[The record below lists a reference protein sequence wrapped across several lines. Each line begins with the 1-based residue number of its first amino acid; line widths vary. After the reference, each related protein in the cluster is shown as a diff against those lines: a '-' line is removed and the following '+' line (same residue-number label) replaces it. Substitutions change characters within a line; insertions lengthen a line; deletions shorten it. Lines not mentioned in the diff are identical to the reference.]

1 MSPKGL
7 TGSLAS
13 AAVAG
18 VTVTPALGRAAEV
31 TDRGKMTEVGGALMR
46 VGQRLTGLTDSAVAV
61 FAAAPRALADFAAS
75 WQAIAAPIAG
85 QRPFLAQL
93 GVIAAALLI
102 CLLVVLAVRMA
113 TRFLRDKCAADTVRS
128 RGSMTLLIIE
138 AADRAALFAV
148 AYAAMEWWFGTD
160 SPQDR
165 LAVAALWASVRWWS
179 SMLIVGALLR
189 PGCPALR
196 LIRMGEKAARA
207 LSAQA
212 ACILALGIGV
222 ISVMPLLLSV
232 GMPIP
237 SAQFLALL
245 LGTAMAGGTAIA
257 LFRLRSRRRS
267 EEKAG
272 HGGRRLWLPLAI
284 VSTAALW
291 LVWSVDVLLLDF
303 TVYHALAWSVGVV
316 ALIYVADAVLG
327 LSADAPPAPPAD
339 GNAARPSPPS
349 RLMLLRRLVRVAAG
363 MIVAF
368 ILADEWFV
376 DRLGVIPS
384 ATWSM
389 LRPSLISAAVSLF
402 VGYVAWE
409 LLHHWTRRKLA
420 SLGPVVGP
428 GEDNAAAPA
437 SRLSTA
443 LPLLRLLLGIGIVV
457 MAVLVALSQL
467 GVDVGPL
474 IAGASIFGLA
484 ISFGSQALVRDI
496 VSGIFFM
503 ADDAFRVGEY
513 IDTGRLKGTV
523 EKISVRSVRLRHQ
536 NGQIHT
542 IPYGQL
548 TSTTNFSRDWAT
560 MKFNLRL
567 ARDSDIEKVRK
578 TLKQIGQDMLQD
590 PELGQEFLEP
600 LKLQGIADVIDNAL
614 VCRVKFTVRPIKPT
628 WVQRQ
633 ALKRI
638 HGAFKEKG
646 IEFASNAVTVQTAGR
661 ADPSVAAAA
670 ASASARRAPEMP

>member
-1 MSPKGL
+1 MSFRGL

-13 AAVAG
+13 AAAVG
-18 VTVTPALGRAAEV
+18 VTVTPAVGRAAQV
-31 TDRGKMTEVGGALMR
+31 MDRGHMTEVGGALMR
-46 VGQRLTGLTDSAVAV
+46 VGQKLTGLIDSAAAV
-61 FAAAPRALADFAAS
+61 VIAAPHALADFAAA
-75 WQAIAAPIAG
+75 WQAIAAPTAG

-93 GVIAAALLI
+93 GLITAALLL
-102 CLLVVLAVRMA
+102 CLLAVLAIRMA
-113 TRFLRDKCAADTVRS
+113 THSLRDTCAVDAVRS
-128 RGSMTLLIIE
+128 RGAMILLIVE

-148 AYAAMEWWFGTD
+148 AYGLMEWWFGTG

-165 LAVAALWASVRWWS
+165 LAVAILWASVRWWS
-179 SMLIVGALLR
+179 SMLVVGALLR

-207 LSAQA
+207 LAAQA
-212 ACILALGIGV
+212 ACILALGIAV

-245 LGTAMAGGTAIA
+245 LGTAMAGGTVIA
-257 LFRLRSRRRS
+257 LLRLRSRQRS
-267 EEKAG
+267 EDKAG
-272 HGGRRLWLPLAI
+272 HGGQRLWLPLAV

-291 LVWSVDVLLLDF
+291 LAWSVDVLLLDF

-316 ALIYVADAVLG
+316 ALVYVADAILG
-327 LSADAPPAPPAD
+327 LSVDAPPAPPAD
-339 GNAARPSPPS
+339 GAATGPSPPS
-349 RLMLLRRLVRVAAG
+349 RLGLLRRVIRVAAG

-368 ILADEWFV
+368 VLADEWLI
-376 DRLGVIPS
+376 DRLGVLPS
-384 ATWSM
+384 AAWST

-402 VGYVAWE
+402 VGYAAWE
-409 LLHHWTRRKLA
+409 LLHHWTRQKLA
-420 SLGPVVGP
+420 SLGPVAGP
-428 GEDNAAAPA
+428 GDDTAAAPA

-567 ARDSDIEKVRK
+567 ARDTDIERVRK

-614 VCRVKFTVRPIKPT
+614 VCRVKFTVRPVKPT

-638 HGAFKEKG
+638 HDAFKEKG
-646 IEFASNAVTVQTAGR
+646 IEFASNAVTVQTA
-661 ADPSVAAAA
+661 APAEPSVAAAA
-670 ASASARRAPEMP
+670 AGVSARRAPEMP

>member
-1 MSPKGL
+1 MAG
-7 TGSLAS
+7 AI
-13 AAVAG
+13 VA
-18 VTVTPALGRAAEV
+18 PALAPAAEV
-31 TDRGKMTEVGGALMR
+31 MDRGQMTEVGGALMR
-46 VGQRLTGLTDSAVAV
+46 VGQKLTGLIDSAAV
-61 FAAAPRALADFAAS
+61 VVAAAPRAVADFAAS
-75 WQAIAAPIAG
+75 WQGIAAPVAG
-85 QRPFLAQL
+85 QRPFLSQL
-93 GVIAAALLI
+93 EMIAAALLL
-102 CLLVVLAVRMA
+102 CLLAVLAVRMA
-113 TRFLRDKCAADTVRS
+113 TRSLRDKCAADSVRS
-128 RGSMTLLIIE
+128 RGSVTLLIVD
-138 AADRAALFAV
+138 AMDRAALFAV
-148 AYAAMEWWFGTD
+148 AYALMEWWFGTA
-160 SPQDR
+160 SAQDR
-165 LAVAALWASVRWWS
+165 LAVALLWASVRWWS
-179 SMLIVGALLR
+179 SMLVVGALLR
-189 PGCPALR
+189 PGRPAFR
-196 LIRMGEKAARA
+196 LIPMGDKAARA
-207 LSAQA
+207 LAAQA
-212 ACILALGIGV
+212 ACILALGIAV
-222 ISVMPLLLSV
+222 ISVMPLLLGV

-245 LGTAMAGGTAIA
+245 LGAVMAGGTMIG
-257 LFRLRSRRRS
+257 LFSFHSRQRA
-267 EEKAG
+267 EDQNG
-272 HGGRRLWLPLAI
+272 HGDRRLWLPLA
-284 VSTAALW
+284 VASTMALW
-291 LVWSVDVLLLDF
+291 LAWSVDVLLLDF
-303 TVYHALAWSVGVV
+303 AVYHALAWSVGVA

-327 LSADAPPAPPAD
+327 LSAAPRPAAPAGGDAVA
-339 GNAARPSPPS
+339 PSPAS
-349 RLMLLRRLVRVAAG
+349 RLLLLRRVVRVAAA

-368 ILADEWFV
+368 ILADEWLV
-376 DRLGVIPS
+376 DRLELVPS

-402 VGYVAWE
+402 VGYAAWE

-420 SLGPVVGP
+420 ALGPIVGP

-536 NGQIHT
+536 NGQVHT

-614 VCRVKFTVRPIKPT
+614 VCRVKFTVRPARPT

-646 IEFASNAVTVQTAGR
+646 IEFASNAVTVQTAG
-661 ADPSVAAAA
+661 PVEPTAAAA
-670 ASASARRAPEMP
+670 AVGASARRAPETP